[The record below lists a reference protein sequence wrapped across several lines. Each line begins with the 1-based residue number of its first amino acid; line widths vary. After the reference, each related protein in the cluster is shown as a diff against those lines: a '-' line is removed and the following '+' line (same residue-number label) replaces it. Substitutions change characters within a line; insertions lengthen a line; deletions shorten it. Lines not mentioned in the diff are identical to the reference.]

1 MRIMQKFKKENR
13 WKNRIALLPVLLLM
27 LAPVLNSCDDDDIV
41 IKDAPTFSLTSPSA
55 QNVAGAEVS
64 TKLVINAP
72 EGARSLTILRN
83 GAPHS
88 EVPFNGETSLEFDF
102 VYQVEQLEMGTVVT
116 FSFQVADQR
125 DRTTGVQT
133 FTVTVIAKPIV
144 EIPEG
149 FLKGTINWTADNIYR
164 LNGFVRV
171 DDGAMLNIEPGTL
184 IIGDRESKGT
194 LIVQMGGKIF
204 AEGTRENPI
213 VMTSENPPGL
223 REPGDWGGLVICGR
237 APNNVTAVTGQ
248 PVELEGGYGG
258 WHGGNDPD
266 DNSGVIRFV
275 RIEYAGIPINPNEEV
290 NTLTMGSVGRGT
302 VIEYVMASYGLDDA
316 FEWFG
321 GTVDAKYLIAY
332 RNLDDD
338 WDVDL
343 GYSGRV
349 QFGLSIRGASLADQS
364 GSNGFEVDNNGAGSD
379 AQPFTSGIFANITNI
394 GPKKTRE
401 TPISLQF
408 QHAAQLRR
416 NSRISIY
423 NSVMTG
429 YPDGLFIDDARPGSG
444 QAALDGHLQIRNVY
458 LAGVEHWG
466 GNGYGSAGEIF
477 TGAPANGS
485 QHPNAPRGRA
495 LKSHENFPGGQ
506 AVYEEWFHRE
516 EFNNH
521 MVNTWSELGIDGSIF
536 DLGIPKVT
544 LNSGSVLLN
553 AAKWDNTPKAD
564 DFFERVPFV
573 GAFGTEDWTQGWAEW
588 NAHLVRY
595 F

>member
-1 MRIMQKFKKENR
+1 MNLKRSLLNQQANR
-13 WKNRIALLPVLLLM
+13 SKLIGLFILTAM
-27 LAPVLNSCDDDDIV
+27 LAFVSCED
-41 IKDAPTFSLTSPSA
+41 KTEELKPAPTLDIQTETVM
-55 QNVAGAEVS
+55 NVPGAEVS
-64 TKLVINAP
+64 TLLTVDAP
-72 EGARSLTILRN
+72 EGVKSLTVLRN
-83 GAPHS
+83 GLPL
-88 EVPFNGETSLEFDF
+88 ETVSFAG
-102 VYQVEQLEMGTVVT
+102 EQLVEHEFRYTIEALEYGTTINFT
-116 FSFQVADQR
+116 FVATDTKERQSGIRSFS
-125 DRTTGVQT
+125 
-133 FTVTVIAKPIV
+133 VTVIAKPIV
-144 EIPEG
+144 EVPEVNITG
-149 FLKGTINWTADNIYR
+149 DVTWTADKIWR
-164 LNGFVRV
+164 VNGFVRV
-171 DDGAMLNIEPGTL
+171 VDGARLTIEPGTL

-204 AEGTRENPI
+204 AEGTRDNPI
-213 VMTSENPPGL
+213 IMTSENPPGQ
-223 REPGDWGGLVICGR
+223 REPGDWGGLVVCGR
-237 APNNVTAVTGQ
+237 APNNVTSVTGQ

-266 DNSGVIRFV
+266 DSSGVIRYV

-321 GTVDAKYLIAY
+321 GTVDGRYLIAY

-364 GSNGFEVDNNGAGSD
+364 GSNAFEVDNNGAGSE
-379 AQPFTSGIFANITNI
+379 AQPYTSGIFANITNI

-423 NSVMTG
+423 NSLMTG
-429 YPDGLFIDDARPGSG
+429 YPDGLYIDDARGGSG

-458 LAGVEHWG
+458 LAGVNHWG

-477 TGAPANGS
+477 TGAPSNGA

-495 LKSHENFPGGQ
+495 LKSHENFPGGH
-506 AVYEEWFHRE
+506 AAMVNWFNTP

-521 MVNTWSELGIDGSIF
+521 LVDKWEELGIDGSLF

-544 LNSGSVLLN
+544 LNAGSQMLN

-564 DFFERVPFV
+564 DFFQKVPYV
-573 GAFGTEDWTQGWAEW
+573 GAFGNEDWTAGWAEW
-588 NAHLVRY
+588 NCHIVRY

>member
-1 MRIMQKFKKENR
+1 MKKI
-13 WKNRIALLPVLLLM
+13 KNEKWPVKNLALLPLLL
-27 LAPVLNSCDDDDIV
+27 LATVFILNSCDDEDPIEE
-41 IKDAPTFSLTSPSA
+41 IKGPPSFSVSSVTA
-55 QNVAGAEVS
+55 QNVAGAEVATTLS
-64 TKLVINAP
+64 IEAP
-72 EGARSLTILRN
+72 EGAKSLAILRN

-88 EVPFNGETSLEFDF
+88 SVSFNGETTIDYEFVYEVEALEF
-102 VYQVEQLEMGTVVT
+102 GTIIT
-116 FSFQVADQR
+116 FSFQVSDQR
-125 DRTTGVQT
+125 DRSTDIKT
-133 FTVTVIAKPIV
+133 FAVTIIAKPIV

-149 FLKGTINWTADNIYR
+149 FLEGTINWTADNIYR

-171 DDGAMLNIEPGTL
+171 DDGAKLYIEPGTL

-194 LIVQMGGKIF
+194 LIVQMGGQIF
-204 AEGTRENPI
+204 AEGTKENPI

-223 REPGDWGGLVICGR
+223 REPGDWGGLVVCGR

-266 DNSGVIRFV
+266 DNSGVIRYV

-321 GTVDAKYLIAY
+321 GTVDNRYLIAY

-343 GYSGRV
+343 GFSGRM

-364 GSNGFEVDNNGAGSD
+364 GSNGFEVDNNGAGSN
-379 AQPFTSGIFANITNI
+379 AQPYTSGIFANITNI

-423 NSVMTG
+423 NSIMTG
-429 YPDGLFIDDARPGSG
+429 YPDGLYIDDARGGSG
-444 QAALDGHLQIRNVY
+444 QAALDGELQIRNVW

-466 GNGYGSAGEIF
+466 GNGYGSAGDIF
-477 TGAPANGS
+477 TGAPANGA

-506 AVYEEWFHRE
+506 DAYEEWFHRE

-521 MVNTWSELGIDGSIF
+521 LIESWSELGIDESIF

-544 LNSGSVLLN
+544 LSSGSVLLD
-553 AAKWDNTPKAD
+553 AARWDNTPKAD
-564 DFFERVPFV
+564 DWFEQVPYV
-573 GAFGTEDWTQGWAEW
+573 GAFGTEDWTEGWAEW

>member
-1 MRIMQKFKKENR
+1 M
-13 WKNRIALLPVLLLM
+13 KNIKIEKRPGIKLFLLPLLLLGM
-27 LAPVLNSCDDDDIV
+27 MVAFTSCEDEDP
-41 IKDAPTFSLTSPSA
+41 IKDPPMLSLATESA

-64 TKLVINAP
+64 TIVSINAP
-72 EGARSLTILRN
+72 EGAKSLNILRN
-83 GAPHS
+83 GSPHS
-88 EVPFNGETSLEFDF
+88 TVSFNGETSMEYEFLYEVEPLDF
-102 VYQVEQLEMGTVVT
+102 GTTVT
-116 FSFQVADQR
+116 FSFQVSDMM
-125 DRTTGVQT
+125 DRTTNIKT
-133 FTVTVIAKPIV
+133 FTITVIAKPIV

-149 FLKGTINWTADNIYR
+149 FLKGTINWTADKIYR

-171 DDGAMLNIEPGTL
+171 DDGAKLYIEPGTL
-184 IIGDRESKGT
+184 VIGDRETKGT
-194 LIVQMGGKIF
+194 LIVQMGGQIF

-223 REPGDWGGLVICGR
+223 REPGDWGGLVVCGR

-258 WHGGNDPD
+258 FHGGTNPD
-266 DNSGVIRFV
+266 DNSGILRFV

-321 GTVDAKYLIAY
+321 GTVDNKYLIAY
-332 RNLDDD
+332 RGLDDD

-343 GYSGRV
+343 GFSGRM

-364 GSNGFEVDNNGAGSD
+364 GSNGFEVDNNGAGSN
-379 AQPFTSGIFANITNI
+379 AQPYTSGVFANITNI

-423 NSVMTG
+423 NTIMTG
-429 YPDGLFIDDARPGSG
+429 YPDGLFIDDARGGSG
-444 QAALDGHLQIRNVY
+444 QAALDGELQIRNVY

-466 GNGYGSAGEIF
+466 GNGYGSAGDIF
-477 TGAPANGS
+477 TGAPANGAD
-485 QHPNAPRGRA
+485 HPNAPRGRA

-506 AVYEEWFHRE
+506 QAYEEWFHRS
-516 EFNNH
+516 EFNNQLIDSW
-521 MVNTWSELGIDGSIF
+521 TSLGIDDSFF

-544 LNSGSVLLN
+544 LNSGSVLLD

-564 DFFERVPFV
+564 AWFEKVPYV
-573 GAFGTEDWTQGWAEW
+573 GAFGTEDWTEGWAEW